1 MIQASLSI
9 LIKDWKIL
17 LWEKKT
23 GFAKGVLNWVWGKQE
38 QGETMEECMIREAR
52 EEIGIEVS
60 NPEKVAVLHFYF
72 TKKPEYNIEV
82 HVFLTPDYTWNIN
95 ESKEI
100 KPFWFDLNKIPYDK
114 MWKDDIIW
122 LPRILAWEKDIEYDI
137 WFDDELGDIEKYEV
151 IK

>member
-23 GFAKGVLNWVWGKQE
+23 GFAKWVLNGVWWKQDG
-38 QGETMEECMIREAR
+38 GETIEECMIREAR
-52 EEIGIEVS
+52 EEIGIEIS
-60 NPEKVAVLHFYF
+60 NPNKVALLHFYF

-82 HVFLTPDYTWNIN
+82 HVFLTPDYTWEIV

-100 KPFWFDLNKIPYDK
+100 KPFWFDIDKIPYDK

-122 LPRILAWEKDIEYDI
+122 LPRVLDWEKNIEYDI
-137 WFDDELGDIEKYEV
+137 WFDDELWDIEKYV
-151 IK
+151 KIK